1 MLCIY
6 LLHYIL
12 YIYIYIYI
20 YVCINTYLYYFIS
33 FISFAMLK
41 SKNQIMHDNLCF
53 NLLMLHNN

>member
-1 MLCIY
+1 MYISIT
-6 LLHYIL
+6 LH
-12 YIYIYIYI
+12 IYIYIYI
-20 YVCINTYLYYFIS
+20 CINTYLYYFMS

>member
-1 MLCIY
+1 MYISIT
-6 LLHYIL
+6 LHII

-20 YVCINTYLYYFIS
+20 CINTYLYYFIS